1 MVPDLNG
8 AEVCCGHDQQMM
20 GCCSPLLWRP
30 DCTFTLSLW
39 GRPHDFYL
47 ALRKYIKA
55 ISDCGGSSVFDHAAA
70 AVLVEARLVFAGI
83 LLLAPSANRRNLWG
97 RAADWFRL
105 QASPLLKAVRTL
117 PGKPNITAKTK
128 HDSGRRRLRR
138 GARKG
143 ILILSTSEQKS
154 PPECPENT
162 QELSS
167 RLCLSQVHMSWWTC
181 ETWGDRWGRHK
192 GIWTCKMSRLFS
204 FFFFWQGSR
213 PWFVSIHI
221 ICFNVEGL
229 FVGCSQKLS
238 DIYSDLSVIIWLIFC
253 NISGWNN

>member
-55 ISDCGGSSVFDHAAA
+55 ISDCGGSSVFDHAPAA
-70 AVLVEARLVFAGI
+70 AVVLAEARLVFTGI
-83 LLLAPSANRRNLWG
+83 LLLAPSANRRKLWG

-128 HDSGRRRLRR
+128 HDSGTRRLRR

-154 PPECPENT
+154 PQNVPKTRRSSVAVCFWANSTCPGGRVRHE
-162 QELSS
+162 
-167 RLCLSQVHMSWWTC
+167 
-181 ETWGDRWGRHK
+181 ETGEDATKEYGPARCQGYLV
-192 GIWTCKMSRLFS
+192 LF

-221 ICFNVEGL
+221 ICFNV
-229 FVGCSQKLS
+229 
-238 DIYSDLSVIIWLIFC
+238 
-253 NISGWNN
+253 